1 LAFLKA
7 ADTRPNASFTL
18 KLPKRIRGWIP
29 PDYDRMYDDRYNG
42 WYDDD
47 YDEDYDDYDDEEYDE
62 YDDDYDEYDDEPYDE
77 DDYDDD
83 YDEGGDYYD
92 EDYGNATR
100 RYQPPTE
107 EEQSTRFWNKD
118 AGWDSGP
125 LWPQES
131 LGDSQTRQKPYD
143 WGEGDLK

>member
-1 LAFLKA
+1 
-7 ADTRPNASFTL
+7 
-18 KLPKRIRGWIP
+18 
-29 PDYDRMYDDRYNG
+29 MYDDRYNG

-62 YDDDYDEYDDEPYDE
+62 EYDDYDEYDDEPYDE
-77 DDYDDD
+77 DDYDD

-131 LGDSQTRQKPYD
+131 PGDSRTGQKPYD